1 MTTPEEIKK
10 VDEFTCKAFGINLI
24 DIRRKWRTY
33 PYADARQM
41 IWKVLKETFGYKTC
55 ELARLYERD
64 HGAITHGVKAITGKL
79 TYDIRLQS
87 KYKYIKEELKRG

>member
-24 DIRRKWRTY
+24 DIRRKCRTY

-41 IWKVLKETFGYKTC
+41 IWKVLKETFG
-55 ELARLYERD
+55 
-64 HGAITHGVKAITGKL
+64 
-79 TYDIRLQS
+79 
-87 KYKYIKEELKRG
+87 